1 MTFKMQ
7 HSALLCCFVAA
18 SLTGDAGAFS
28 IKGAGSGVSVI
39 PTGDLKL
46 FDPNE
51 DGLLQGTNVL
61 SERVSSGAKF
71 TIAPSQTIV
80 DNPPAGAE
88 VESAQHFLE
97 HLDADGELP
106 LNFAKPNQPVTATV
120 LGRAKLID
128 DDAPGDIEH
137 VIMKLPEGFHY
148 VEGQSLSVIPPGVD
162 AKSGRKHKPRL
173 YSIASTRYGDVLDG
187 NTIRSVSKC
196 RLFVWLAFVGDCFG

>member
-1 MTFKMQ
+1 MQ
-7 HSALLCCFVAA
+7 DSALLCCFVAA
-18 SLTGDAGAFS
+18 SLVSDVAVGAFS
-28 IKGAGSGVSVI
+28 IKGAGAGVPVI

-51 DGLLQGTNVL
+51 SALLQGTNVL
-61 SERVSSGAKF
+61 SERVSSGSRF

-80 DNPPAGAE
+80 DRPPAGAE
-88 VESAQHFLE
+88 VRDAQHFLE
-97 HLDADGELP
+97 HLDAHGELP

-120 LGRAKLID
+120 LGRTKLID

-137 VIMKLPEGFHY
+137 VILKLPEGFHY

-173 YSIASTRYGDVLDG
+173 YSIASTRYGDILDG
-187 NTIRSVSKC
+187 NTIR
-196 RLFVWLAFVGDCFG
+196 